1 MHMYQREITQSDVH
15 VFNMEKTF
23 FCRKICQIPGNMNRK
38 NYKLSLIHSLVYICK
53 MQIIYILIYLYAFKC
68 YFIKYQEKSEYSYF
82 KR

>member
-38 NYKLSLIHSLVYICK
+38 NYKLSLIHSLVYICNFK
-53 MQIIYILIYLYAFKC
+53 GKYIYFDLFVCI
-68 YFIKYQEKSEYSYF
+68 
-82 KR
+82 